1 MQLLFSFSVRSF
13 EHHSRSAAFRSP
25 SFSFRRPS
33 PAQPSPGEPTPA
45 QLIPAQRSPARNGPR
60 SYSALVQILPLRP
73 RSRPALV
80 LGNSRSRTRA
90 VLAQPNNV
98 LVQLDTVL
106 ALAQIPL
113 VLARSC
119 SQPTLVQLNNALVQL
134 LVCQQSPETSFPH
147 GHAEAR
153 DFGLGL
159 WSL

>member
-1 MQLLFSFSVRSF
+1 VNIILVQRPFVRP
-13 EHHSRSAAFRSP
+13 HSRS
-25 SFSFRRPS
+25 
-33 PAQPSPGEPTPA
+33 GV
-45 QLIPAQRSPARNGPR
+45 PAQRSPARNGPR
-60 SYSALVQILPLRP
+60 SHSALVQILP
-73 RSRPALV
+73 RPALV

-119 SQPTLVQLNNALVQL
+119 SQSTLVQLNNALVQL